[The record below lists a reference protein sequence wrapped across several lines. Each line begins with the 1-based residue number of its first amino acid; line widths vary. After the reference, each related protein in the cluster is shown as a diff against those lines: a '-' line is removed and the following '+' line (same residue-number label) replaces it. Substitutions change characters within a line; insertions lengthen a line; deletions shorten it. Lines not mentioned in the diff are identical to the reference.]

1 MSFQR
6 KLIVVALASVLPWAS
21 AQAQSAADLQ
31 KEISALK
38 AQLQSLQQK
47 VESLNSAPQAAA
59 ATQQQVNRLELRADQ
74 ADDDAEKSGFKGLKI
89 NGTMEVGYATNNGT
103 ADHMFGAMSGSTTD
117 DKSYSGAAMLQ
128 ITKESQGDGVDWT
141 LRLLPGAAVE
151 NMVHEAS
158 LSIPLDKSNRV
169 IGGLIPDYQGYEYVF
184 PNANPTLG
192 NQLISHNALY
202 DYAGATQYAGIGMS
216 HNFGG
221 STYALKWLIG
231 NVDAKTDTDND
242 VTAPNAYSNGS
253 TARSVA
259 LAYRGDWFIN
269 EYAYVGL
276 SGLHGSVNRNF
287 RVMAIDGG
295 YTRGDWQF
303 NGQLSSG
310 WMRNAA
316 SNGDDAEWTGLS
328 GFMGFKLTP
337 RLQLLA
343 RADYLENA
351 RNGGGTY
358 VVTAPAAADGV
369 TALDS
374 TATGLGPV
382 RNSDGLTAD
391 DANVG
396 ANLTRLT
403 LGTNYQINP
412 NTQWKT
418 EYRVDQSTGYN
429 FVDSNGVPTR
439 NRTRIGTS
447 LVLSF

>member
-1 MSFQR
+1 MNFQR

-38 AQLQSLQQK
+38 AQLQALQKK
-47 VESLNSAPQAAA
+47 VDAVVAAPESTPLV
-59 ATQQQVNRLELRADQ
+59 QQVNRLEQRLDLAE
-74 ADDDAEKSGFKGLKI
+74 DDSEKAGFKGLKI
-89 NGTMEVGYATNNGT
+89 SGTMEVGYATNNGT
-103 ADHMFGAMSGSTTD
+103 ADQAFGAFSGSATD
-117 DKSYSGAAMLQ
+117 DRSYSGVGMLQ
-128 ITKESQGDGVDWT
+128 ITKDSQGDGVDWT
-141 LRLLPGAAVE
+141 LRLLPGADVG
-151 NMVHEAS
+151 NMVQEAS
-158 LSIPLDKSNRV
+158 LSIPIDKANRV

-184 PNANPTLG
+184 PHANPTLG

-202 DYAGATQYAGIGMS
+202 DYAGATQYAGLGMS

-221 STYALKWLIG
+221 STYALKWLVG
-231 NVDAKTDTDND
+231 NVDASIDTDND
-242 VTAPNAYSNGS
+242 VTAPNVYSNGS

-259 LAYRGDWFIN
+259 LAYRADWFIN
-269 EYAYVGL
+269 EFSYVGL

-287 RVMAIDGG
+287 RVMAVDGG
-295 YTRGDWQF
+295 YTHGDWQF

-316 SNGDDAEWTGLS
+316 SNGGDAEWTGLS
-328 GFMGFKLTP
+328 GLMGYKVTP

-343 RADYLENA
+343 RADYLENG

-358 VVTAPAAADGV
+358 VATAPAQPDGV
-369 TALDS
+369 TALDN
-374 TATGLGPV
+374 TANGLGPV
-382 RNSDGLTAD
+382 RESDGVTAND
-391 DANVG
+391 LNVG

-403 LGTNYQINP
+403 FGTNYQINA

-429 FVDSNGVPTR
+429 FVDSNGAPTR
-439 NRTRIGTS
+439 NRTRLGTS